1 MNQRLRWAVL
11 VVMLFCPLV
20 LSAQDDASGV
30 SQPPAVAL
38 ESHPEESANVNGRIF
53 GVLPN
58 YRTVEGSVPFV
69 PLSSRQKLSLAKKDT
84 FDWPTFMVTG
94 AFALIYQ
101 AERQNP
107 AFGQGLQGYA
117 KRYASALGDQM
128 IGNMLTE
135 GFLPVLLHDDP
146 RFFRSGTGTTGS
158 RMKSALRQIVMAR
171 SDSGNWR
178 FNAPEWLGN
187 GIAVGISNAY
197 YRDSRTLSD
206 NMQRFSMQVGNDA
219 LADVLKEFWPDIK
232 HRFFDHHRT

>member
-1 MNQRLRWAVL
+1 MNQRLKWPVL
-11 VVMLFCPLV
+11 AVMLLCPL
-20 LSAQDDASGV
+20 LLAAQDDASGA
-30 SQPPAVAL
+30 SEAPAIAAENHPA
-38 ESHPEESANVNGRIF
+38 ESGKTNNRIF

-84 FDWPTFMVTG
+84 LDWPTFIVTG

-101 AERQNP
+101 AEKQNP

-128 IGNMLTE
+128 IGNMMTE
-135 GFLPVLLHDDP
+135 GFLPVLLHQDP

-171 SDSGNWR
+171 TDSGNWR
-178 FNAPEWLGN
+178 FNASEWLGN
-187 GIAVGISNAY
+187 GIAVGISNSY
-197 YRDSRTLSD
+197 YSDSRTLSD
-206 NMQRFSMQVGNDA
+206 NMQRFSLQVGNDA
-219 LADVLKEFWPDIK
+219 LSDVLKEFWPDIK
-232 HRFFDHHRT
+232 HRFFDRHRT

>member
-1 MNQRLRWAVL
+1 MNQRLKWTVL
-11 VVMLFCPLV
+11 AAMLLCPLV
-20 LSAQDDASGV
+20 LAAQDDASGA

-38 ESHPEESANVNGRIF
+38 ENHPEESGKANNRIF

-84 FDWPTFMVTG
+84 FDWPTFMTTG

-101 AERQNP
+101 AEKQNP
-107 AFGQGLQGYA
+107 AFGLGVQGYA

-135 GFLPVLLHDDP
+135 GFLPVLLHEDP
-146 RFFRSGTGTTGS
+146 RFFRSGTGTTGA
-158 RMKSALRQIVMAR
+158 RMKSALRQIVMVR

-178 FNAPEWLGN
+178 FNTPEWLGN

-197 YRDSRTLSD
+197 YSDSRTLSD
-206 NMQRFSMQVGNDA
+206 NTQRFGMQIGNDA
-219 LADVLKEFWPDIK
+219 LSDVLKEFWPDIK
-232 HRFFDHHRT
+232 QRFFTRHRT